1 MLSYSYVWY
10 YNILQCVSQII
21 HDTFL
26 QLSSLVLHL
35 LQVDLKPRCWVI
47 LYTPRDQDC
56 AQQFCNMMR
65 MVCRNLGIQVGEPVL
80 AQLRDDRT
88 DSYIG
93 ALKQQYHNQVMKE
106 NTMFVFC
113 SFTSLSRMPEL
124 ESGKKVQKANYTWAS
139 ISWSLDIL

>member
-1 MLSYSYVWY
+1 MLSYSYVRY
-10 YNILQCVSQII
+10 YNILQCVSQFI

-56 AQQFCNMMR
+56 AQHFCNMMR

-93 ALKQQYHNQVMKE
+93 ALKQQYHNQVVKE
-106 NTMFVFC
+106 NTMSVLC
-113 SFTSLSRMPEL
+113 SFTSLSLVCQNWRVGERF
-124 ESGKKVQKANYTWAS
+124 KRQTTRAS
-139 ISWSLDIL
+139 IS